1 MKRKDLVRLLENNG
15 WTKAREGANHEI
27 YTKGNNTEMIPRHK
41 EIAEGLAKTIIKR
54 RRLK

>member
-27 YTKGNNTEMIPRHK
+27 YTKGNNIEMIPRHK